1 MYSCDAGW
9 ALVVALCERQVTTP
23 TTTYYTD
30 WVRYQEPYRA
40 RVAPFTERVQV
51 SYVVQVLVSYTEAV
65 RVAPFSERVQVPPYS
80 ELVTGSYETTETYCA
95 RWDVVLGHS
104 VCAQWAER
112 TVTVT
117 YSEWVTAYNYETRE
131 VFNYEDQVR
140 FRYEP
145 ETRSRWVDEPVYNY
159 ETRYRW
165 ACCRA
170 VQVPTTTYVT
180 TTQTALPHASC
191 TAGYAM
197 NPSSMC
203 ERPARTRVGTATP
216 ACPTATP
223 AWTRTGWDCTRTVT
237 AAVQRWD
244 CPAGTTADSATPV
257 PGCVPDTDGTQDGH
271 EQPDDGTETGGSSSG
286 RAGCSAVLA
295 SASGTLAGAWA
306 SGCPSTQ
313 FGNAQTPYW
322 AHSYTFAVAAAAT
335 IDIDVTSHQNPYL
348 FVLDPDGN
356 TVGSDDNS
364 GTDGRDAR
372 IRNLPLAAG
381 SYTIEVTTS
390 GPRTTGSFTLA
401 WAITGALADTVTITG
416 LNDTART
423 PQAGASTATV
433 TDTFNVRPADAT
445 CHAAPR
451 GATIASPTGA
461 ARGVSHTVP
470 EGTTVTVTV
479 TCTTANG
486 SDTATARFTAD
497 PAPVAISGLEDRTE
511 PAASAA
517 SVDVSDS
524 FTVVP
529 PGAQCRA
536 TPTGATITPTS
547 GATARTVTLP
557 VAAGDAADVTVT
569 CANGAERADHTARFT
584 ATAVGACTRR
594 PSRWGHGTMVS
605 TGRINADYPECVSVW
620 RWATPTGLG
629 YWARWHTFTLD
640 SPGWVTITLQA
651 APTGSGDPDLFV
663 ALGSG
668 HDPTTGSRLE
678 RNDDARG
685 YSELGLHRR
694 DSRIA
699 DRYLPAGD
707 YTVETTTYRTHTTG
721 RYRLTIDVDHTPR
734 TPAHPAALNTDIG
747 AELIQTWR
755 YQPAAATAQITSS
768 LPEGITATV
777 NAAHGLAT
785 LTATATRVGSYPI
798 DITYTNGP
806 RTLTKTTTITATCP
820 TTHTQTPTGNC
831 IPPMGCGPD
840 SLQGANGTWGR
851 FTQYGAWSSTCP
863 SATVQ
868 GSVAH
873 FYRLDVPA
881 TTRFGARGV
890 PSKFE
895 LISDSAAAVFVYR
908 GSQFDE
914 AQLVGFNSTP
924 DGRIASGSTYALT
937 AGTYFIEVA
946 LDGLNG
952 MSESAS
958 FKFIVQAPSG
968 RVQADDTTHVGN
980 TTRDDSGLSLS
991 AFIAVHP
998 DLPPN
1003 DSRYDYLAFSQDGC
1017 SAPLIGPIIDNLVIP
1032 PGLFSVFTQRG
1043 VTAPFHKDCL
1053 RHDFNWRNLYR
1064 VEHDIDPSVDSW
1076 NAPARARADDRFLDD
1091 LGVVCDEFFRGHWI
1105 VDAILNAQGFI
1116 WCNTARLTVGGAVR
1130 VVPFEE
1136 IGVGTYE
1143 LEYGIE

>member
-1 MYSCDAGW
+1 MALIAVVGALVPVSATSPSAGAQAADPVAATPVCAAGFVFDSGRGVCAEAQSEPAAAVCPGSVGGAALAVSGRDCVTVPRAVELPVYSCDAGW

-51 SYVVQVLVSYTEAV
+51 SYVVQVLVSYTETV
-65 RVAPFSERVQVPPYS
+65 RVAPSSERVQVPPYS

-335 IDIDVTSHQNPYL
+335 IDIDVTSHQNPYV

-364 GTDGRDAR
+364 GADGRDAR

-416 LNDTART
+416 LQDADAT
-423 PQAGASTATV
+423 PELGAATATV
-433 TDTFNVRPADAT
+433 SDEFAVAPADAT
-445 CHAAPR
+445 CHAAPAD
-451 GATIASPTGA
+451 ATIAPTTGGA
-461 ARGVSHTVP
+461 RTVSLEVN
-470 EGTTVTVTV
+470 EGTTVNVEV

-678 RNDDARG
+678 HNDDARG

-721 RYRLTIDVDHTPR
+721 RYRLTITTDHTPR

-768 LPEGITATV
+768 LPEGITASINT
-777 NAAHGLAT
+777 AHGLAS
-785 LTATATRVGSYPI
+785 LTATTTRAGTYPI
-798 DITYTNGP
+798 EITYTNG
-806 RTLTKTTTITATCP
+806 TQTHTATTTITATCP

-831 IPPMGCGPD
+831 IPNTATLPAGCNIAWLHGGNYWGRNEYLHSYNDYGDGAPVGCD
-840 SLQGANGTWGR
+840 SLTHSGKAVYYEFSTPERLAVALGVADEYGHASSLTQSGGRPSITLWQRIGSLGAVALIATA
-851 FTQYGAWSSTCP
+851 QAAPASAP
-863 SATVQ
+863 ELSATIGAGNYVLEIAPSKEILQ
-868 GSVAH
+868 PTWSMQVK
-873 FYRLDVPA
+873 
-881 TTRFGARGV
+881 TTLPTGQQQHEEALRFGATGNVR
-890 PSKFE
+890 
-895 LISDSAAAVFVYR
+895 D
-908 GSQFDE
+908 
-914 AQLVGFNSTP
+914 QLVLRLF
-924 DGRIASGSTYALT
+924 
-937 AGTYFIEVA
+937 
-946 LDGLNG
+946 
-952 MSESAS
+952 
-958 FKFIVQAPSG
+958 
-968 RVQADDTTHVGN
+968 VG
-980 TTRDDSGLSLS
+980 
-991 AFIAVHP
+991 
-998 DLPPN
+998 
-1003 DSRYDYLAFSQDGC
+1003 
-1017 SAPLIGPIIDNLVIP
+1017 
-1032 PGLFSVFTQRG
+1032 
-1043 VTAPFHKDCL
+1043 
-1053 RHDFNWRNLYR
+1053 
-1064 VEHDIDPSVDSW
+1064 
-1076 NAPARARADDRFLDD
+1076 
-1091 LGVVCDEFFRGHWI
+1091 
-1105 VDAILNAQGFI
+1105 
-1116 WCNTARLTVGGAVR
+1116 
-1130 VVPFEE
+1130 
-1136 IGVGTYE
+1136 
-1143 LEYGIE
+1143 